1 MLRLCSPLIY
11 SSLHRRVETITL
23 LRKILWAGLLTLF
36 VCGFKSYI
44 YICYGPHLYRPRTA
58 YLLATFLSLYTKVCI
73 ISLATL
79 IYYSSFFIRNAP
91 TCKFHFCE

>member
-1 MLRLCSPLIY
+1 MYL
-11 SSLHRRVETITL
+11 SLHRRVETITL
-23 LRKILWAGLLTLF
+23 LDRTLWAGLLILF
-36 VCGFKSYI
+36 VCDFKSY

-58 YLLATFLSLYTKVCI
+58 YLLATFLSFYTKACI

-79 IYYSSFFIRNAP
+79 IYYSSFLVRNAP